1 MTTQVTSARE
11 AAEKAL
17 ETLLDDKIGNEDTKA
32 HIAARAY
39 AFEYLEGGCD
49 DLKEIATL
57 AACFYDGYK
66 AALAGR

>member
-1 MTTQVTSARE
+1 MTTQVTSAGE

-17 ETLLDDKIGNEDTKA
+17 ETLLNDKIGSEDTEA

-39 AFEYLEGGCD
+39 AFGYLENGCD

-57 AACFYDGYK
+57 AACFYDGYE
-66 AALAGR
+66 AALARR